1 MLNDLDFTDV
11 TNITTRSTPA
21 GGVAFTFT
29 CRDVRGRKTHDVTVR
44 FNAMMLKELRGLAHE
59 SLNEIRGTLIREAGD
74 NVVDMGVVDV
84 SERFSG

>member
-44 FNAMMLKELRGLAHE
+44 FNAMMLKELRGQAHDA
-59 SLNEIRGTLIREAGD
+59 LGAIRSTLLVEAGD
-74 NVVDMGVVDV
+74 NVVDLE
-84 SERFSG
+84 ERRA